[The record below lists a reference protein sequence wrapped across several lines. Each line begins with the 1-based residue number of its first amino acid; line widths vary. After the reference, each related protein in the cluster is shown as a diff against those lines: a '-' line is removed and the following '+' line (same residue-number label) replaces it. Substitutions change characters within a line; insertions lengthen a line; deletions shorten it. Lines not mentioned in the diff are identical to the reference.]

1 MNNSSLSPLFRRSV
15 GFDRIN
21 DLFDYAMQA
30 VIPNYPHYN
39 IEKMGG
45 NDYRISVATSGFN
58 EDNLN
63 ISLENQILT
72 VTGKIE
78 EESSNTTVEFLHRG
92 IYQRSFKLSLRLDE
106 DIEAQQAN
114 YENGLLT
121 INLQRNVAEEAT
133 PRQIPIEH
141 KPSRHKL
148 LDEPKPE

>member
-121 INLQRNVAEEAT
+121 IYLQ
-133 PRQIPIEH
+133 IEII
-141 KPSRHKL
+141 
-148 LDEPKPE
+148 